1 MSTEF
6 NLSQNLAVQQQAL
19 ALAQKEG
26 KLPSAAQLSLVVIAS
41 LLGGSALSW
50 GLSFL
55 LKSQE
60 QWGLILA
67 LTSLAGVASVL
78 FVVQLRSALTA
89 PDLVAKFTEAKQNGK
104 FQDCESDSAV
114 LAVFQKE
121 AIQFKGSEVVAVPLC
136 ALTTIVSPL
145 WYLVSNNAMLYL
157 GLPFVFLS
165 ATLILSAA
173 LLFKERVIES
183 AVGSIPGG
191 SKSYFPS
198 TRELLLVVIKLG
210 CYAAFLSMASF
221 AVLEVC
227 KQREFNSLAGWLNAS
242 VYVPSSE
249 RKANIEAQAWMTQ
262 EPALADNVF
271 LQKWED
277 SIKAAHPE
285 FGKDVHIGA
294 FFKASVSDIQFRGTE
309 YAVYAVV
316 LRVPEHIAKQYPSA
330 FEGPLVLEHVPS
342 QLENQLMRI
351 AQKNA
356 LRSFT
361 ARAETAD

>member
-6 NLSQNLAVQQQAL
+6 NLGQNLAVQQQAL

-104 FQDCESDSAV
+104 FQDCESGSAV

-136 ALTTIVSPL
+136 ALATIVSPL

-165 ATLILSAA
+165 ATLILGAA

-183 AVGSIPGG
+183 VVGSMSGNI
-191 SKSYFPS
+191 KAYFPS
-198 TRELLLVVIKLG
+198 RELFLVVIKLG

-227 KQREFNSLAGWLNAS
+227 KQRELTDLVGRLNTA
-242 VYVPSSE
+242 VYLLSSTHKGNVE
-249 RKANIEAQAWMTQ
+249 TGSWMTK
-262 EPALADNVF
+262 EAPLANDVF
-271 LQKWED
+271 LRKWED
-277 SIKAAHPE
+277 KIKAAHPE
-285 FGKDVHIGA
+285 FGSDVKIDT
-294 FFKASVSDIQFRGTE
+294 FFKVSIADLPFQGTN

-316 LRVPEHIAKQYPSA
+316 LRVPKHIAEQHPAPFKDSGPVIFERIPS
-330 FEGPLVLEHVPS
+330 ELEAKLARVAE
-342 QLENQLMRI
+342 ENV
-351 AQKNA
+351 
-356 LRSFT
+356 LRSFRT
-361 ARAETAD
+361 P